1 MISKDARKCLIALCD
16 RFINSGDDVTL
27 AHLLDALNTAI
38 PDPKSQDR
46 KDWSH
51 YMEELNE
58 VWVRVN
64 KEGEIL
70 PWPTVRVRFL
80 VTLPIVTSAHTSL
93 LWTRLNQLVRLHRT
107 VFPLS
112 PLQLKI
118 NQACGTVY
126 SELTKKRCYETK
138 YVQSARS
145 SSRVEMV

>member
-1 MISKDARKCLIALCD
+1 MISKDARKCLITLCD
-16 RFINSGDDVTL
+16 RFINSGNDVTL

-46 KDWSH
+46 KDWSR

-80 VTLPIVTSAHTSL
+80 VTLTIVTSVHSL
-93 LWTRLNQLVRLHRT
+93 LWTRLNQLVRLHRM

-112 PLQLKI
+112 LLQLKI
-118 NQACGTVY
+118 NQACGTVF

-145 SSRVEMV
+145 SLRVEMV